1 MQKKILITFP
11 NESYPVEALIDIEKL
26 RFNKIFKNEYFGDT
40 IFCWYGDIYVN
51 LNSKN
56 LDPETLS
63 IIIGNK

>member
-1 MQKKILITFP
+1 MRKKILITFP

-26 RFNKIFKNEYFGDT
+26 RFSKIFKNEYFGDT

>member
-1 MQKKILITFP
+1 MWKKILITFP